1 MEMNNNNINN
11 NNENNDANRRI
22 SRGRQKVAMVK
33 MDNESNLQVTFSK
46 RRSGLFKKASE
57 LCTLC
62 GVELALIVFSPGR
75 KVFSFGHPSVELVVD
90 RFLNPQNYRTTSEA
104 TNSGTLQLI
113 EAHRNANVRELN
125 QQLTHVSGQLDVE
138 RKHGSELKK
147 ERKARVP
154 THWWEIPTE
163 ALNDMRHLE
172 QLKSAMEL
180 LRRATTQQADR
191 ILIQTTA
198 NSNANSLLP
207 PNFNSMNVNTP
218 SFYGAVTGGGNS
230 NGNKSASGS
239 GSGVSNMLPQQQH
252 QQPNNNYHCCN
263 NKNKMIINNN
273 NNDGVANISSLSAT
287 HLMQA
292 AMNGGGVGSVNHVNM
307 AHNLHQAGRTIN
319 MPPPNTIQLKSSPTN
334 SDGGNNNINNH
345 NNHIN
350 HFNFSPM
357 PPQMKPNTTSF
368 NHFNHHM
375 QPKSSPS
382 STPTNNIHHHELPML
397 PQSLPQ
403 SSQLVFQN
411 PINNSQAMM
420 NSHMFMI
427 NNNNGTN
434 VGYGGHHGFFN

>member
-163 ALNDMRHLE
+163 DLNDMRHLE

-230 NGNKSASGS
+230 NGNKSSSGS
-239 GSGVSNMLPQQQH
+239 GSG
-252 QQPNNNYHCCN
+252 
-263 NKNKMIINNN
+263 
-273 NNDGVANISSLSAT
+273 
-287 HLMQA
+287 A

-334 SDGGNNNINNH
+334 SDGGNNNI

>member
-218 SFYGAVTGGGNS
+218 SFYGAVTGS
-230 NGNKSASGS
+230 
-239 GSGVSNMLPQQQH
+239 
-252 QQPNNNYHCCN
+252 
-263 NKNKMIINNN
+263 
-273 NNDGVANISSLSAT
+273 
-287 HLMQA
+287 
-292 AMNGGGVGSVNHVNM
+292 
-307 AHNLHQAGRTIN
+307 AGRTIN